1 MKYLKLILLLSLL
14 GAALAACEKEEPTNE
29 VPLYGV
35 PTVTFSVEGR
45 ITDGKGGAI
54 EGINVKFRNDAE
66 TYTDVNGFF
75 EFKHCRTFGTGG
87 DQFGEYLV
95 FRDVDGAENGSYKND
110 KTYVIF
116 TRQENVK
123 FGGNYYGDYRAHPIG
138 LYLTEKTDETE
149 ETEE

>member
-1 MKYLKLILLLSLL
+1 MKSLKTALWIC
-14 GAALAACEKEEPTNE
+14 ALAAGLAGCSEDKEKSEGTEPI
-29 VPLYGV
+29 YGV

-54 EGINVKFRNDAE
+54 EGIHVKFRNDAE
-66 TYTDVNGFF
+66 TYTDASGFF

-87 DQFGEYLV
+87 EQFGEYLV
-95 FRDVDGAENGSYKND
+95 FRDVDGAENGSFENSKV
-110 KTYVIF
+110 YVTF

-138 LYLTEKTDETE
+138 FYLTEKTE
-149 ETEE
+149 E